1 MSLKIKKLLLPNY
14 KDLKVLRELTKDE
27 IIKIDR
33 KYNLNK
39 FFILKRKIKN
49 LILYILKNTGL
60 LSLIKISIPRS
71 LKSVHWKYENIAG
84 LYVKLHNKSKKLKY
98 IAINE
103 KNKIIECEGL
113 ITPYYAE
120 CLHRL
125 YKIYKLNSILEV
137 GAGELTTLDAFIK
150 KLKKKP
156 KKIGAIDISFKR
168 LLEGKKFIMKKNR
181 KIDLLA
187 RADASRLPFSDNAFD
202 MVYTANCLEQ
212 VPELFL
218 KSVSELVRVSSGIVV
233 IIEPSFEFGSNSS
246 KSYIFKKGYTKIN
259 ANHFKKLNLKPIYRD
274 ILEFRYYIAGT
285 EIIILKKKKN
295 TKENKNKNKNNF
307 ICPTTHEDLF
317 QKKNYLSNK
326 SKSINYP
333 VKDSIAILCA
343 EDKI

>member
-1 MSLKIKKLLLPNY
+1 MSLKIKKLLLPDY
-14 KDLKVLRELTKDE
+14 KDLKVLRELNKEE
-27 IIKIDR
+27 IINIDK

-39 FFILKRKIKN
+39 FFIFKRKVKN
-49 LILYILKNTGL
+49 VILYILKNTGL

-84 LYVKLHNKSKKLKY
+84 LYVKLHKKSKKLKY

-120 CLHRL
+120 CLNRL
-125 YKIYKLNSILEV
+125 HKLYKLNSILEV
-137 GAGELTTLDAFIK
+137 GAGELTTLDALIQ

-168 LLEGKKFIMKKNR
+168 LLEGKKFIKKKN
-181 KIDLLA
+181 KINLLA
-187 RADASRLPFSDNAFD
+187 RADASKLPFSDNSFD

-246 KSYIFKKGYTKIN
+246 KNYIFKKGYTKIN
-259 ANHFKKLNLKPIYRD
+259 ANHFKKLNFKLIYRD

-295 TKENKNKNKNNF
+295 NNKNKTKTKTNF
-307 ICPTTHEDLF
+307 ICPTTHENLF

-333 VKDSIAILCA
+333 VKDSISMLCA

>member
-1 MSLKIKKLLLPNY
+1 MRLKIKKLLLPNY
-14 KDLKVLRELTKDE
+14 QDLKVLRELNKDE
-27 IIKIDR
+27 IVEIDK
-33 KYNLNK
+33 KYNLKK
-39 FFILKRKIKN
+39 FFIFKRKIKN
-49 LILYILKNTGL
+49 VIFYILKNTGL
-60 LSLIKISIPRS
+60 LPLITITIPRS

-84 LYVKLHNKSKKLKY
+84 LYIKLHKKNQKLKY

-103 KNKIIECEGL
+103 ENKIIECEGL

-120 CLHRL
+120 CLKRL
-125 YKIYKLNSILEV
+125 HKFYKLNSILEV
-137 GAGELTTLDAFIK
+137 GAGELTNLDALIK

-156 KKIGAIDISFKR
+156 KKIGAIDISFNR
-168 LLEGKKFIMKKNR
+168 LLKGKRFINKKNR
-181 KIDLLA
+181 KINLLA
-187 RADASRLPFSDNAFD
+187 RADASKLPFSDNSFD

-246 KSYIFKKGYTKIN
+246 KNYIFKKGYTKIK

-285 EIIILKKKKN
+285 EIIILKKKKDIR
-295 TKENKNKNKNNF
+295 KNKNKTNF
-307 ICPTTHEDLF
+307 ICPITHENLF
-317 QKKNYLSNK
+317 QKNNYLSNK

-333 VKDSIAILCA
+333 IKHSIAKLCV